1 MVGTTVTCLKCDL
14 TLVLSRTVPDII
26 SALGFLYRKAS
37 IGHFLLIKLSIFCHF
52 LIELKSYFVE
62 RAESAVATDTT
73 EMG

>member
-1 MVGTTVTCLKCDL
+1 MFKMRLNTSIKQDS
-14 TLVLSRTVPDII
+14 SRY
-26 SALGFLYRKAS
+26 ALGFLYRKAS